1 MPLISRIKFKLLNEE
16 RMFFLNTLE
25 DVNAVFFMLAK
36 YDVIIVL
43 IKSMSS
49 IIEIHFYTELNILKY
64 LCASM

>member
-1 MPLISRIKFKLLNEE
+1 MPLISRIKFKLSNEE